1 MKKFNYCRLFLVG
14 IVLVLV
20 LSGCQSYY
28 WKFAWRHYFFHID
41 AFEKSELSPREK
53 LESDDFKTGKIAD
66 VYLRPLM
73 NERGNPNPILL
84 EFGIYSKDP
93 DLHFSVSAV
102 EILDTDTEQTV
113 FYYDDTVAYYWNPP
127 SDSDDDAIYS
137 ALLQFDDDI
146 VNLDKEFL
154 ESVDYFLL
162 RITVCDIETEE
173 DIGTIDYMVRLVK
186 ATNYGPWFIFQ

>member
-1 MKKFNYCRLFLVG
+1 MKKFNYCQLFLVG

-20 LSGCQSYY
+20 LSGCQSYL

-41 AFEKSELSPREK
+41 AIEESELSIREQV
-53 LESDDFKTGKIAD
+53 ESENFKTGKIAD

-73 NERGNPNPILL
+73 YERGDPNPIMLD
-84 EFGIYSKDP
+84 FWIYGKNP

-102 EILDTDTEQTV
+102 EILDTDTAQAV
-113 FYYDDTVAYYWNPP
+113 FYYDDTVASYWKPP
-127 SDSDDDAIYS
+127 SDADEDSIYS
-137 ALLQFDDDI
+137 ALLQFDKHV
-146 VNLDKEFL
+146 VNLDEEFL
-154 ESVDYFLL
+154 ESKDNFLL
-162 RITVCDIETEE
+162 RVTVCDIETEE